1 MQIVNADC
9 VAVGIE
15 NHRHAANRSDERLG
29 TKPDLV
35 GAKVFN
41 GLVEVFHLQGRRAAV
56 RTWFPIGCRADSQ
69 SVRPEFVLNH

>member
-1 MQIVNADC
+1 MNADC

-41 GLVEVFHLQGRRAAV
+41 GLDEVFHLQGLLDRSLWL
-56 RTWFPIGCRADSQ
+56 T
-69 SVRPEFVLNH
+69 SVRNVR